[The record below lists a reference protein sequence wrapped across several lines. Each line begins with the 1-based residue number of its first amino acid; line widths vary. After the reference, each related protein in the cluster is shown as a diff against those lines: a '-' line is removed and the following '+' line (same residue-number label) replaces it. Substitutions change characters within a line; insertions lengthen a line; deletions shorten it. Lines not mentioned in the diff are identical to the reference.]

1 MKKFSLLF
9 LIIISA
15 LSLKAQDSYNFSKYG
30 LGFFASYN
38 KPYADLKEANRG
50 KTYNITGYYNLSP
63 YMPIG
68 LEFQTG
74 ELSGGSIITDANRRQ
89 YDNKYKA
96 FILHGD
102 LGLGEVLDY
111 EGDFFMKIVKDFY
124 VGTGVGLISNNM
136 AFIQRTN
143 LDPNDGYPIGTY
155 TFPGKNSS
163 LNLLVPIR
171 FGYEF
176 KIYNGYDEPF
186 IGINIGYI
194 HNLTWGEGLDG
205 YIDPPSHFKNNS
217 QDQYSQIVV
226 GIKFNFGAAS
236 SYTKQIN

>member
-1 MKKFSLLF
+1 M
-9 LIIISA
+9 IIISA
-15 LSLKAQDSYNFSKYG
+15 LSLKAQDSYNFSRYG
-30 LGFFASYN
+30 IGFFASYN
-38 KPYADLKEANRG
+38 KPYADLNESNRG
-50 KTYNITGYYNLSP
+50 KTYNVTGYYNLSP

-68 LEFQTG
+68 VEFQTG
-74 ELSGGSIITDANRRQ
+74 ELSGGSIITDPDKRQ

-111 EGDFFMKIVKDFY
+111 EGNFFMKIVKDFY
-124 VGTGVGLISNNM
+124 VGTGVGFISNNM

-143 LDPNDGYPIGTY
+143 LVANGYPIGAY

-163 LNLLVPIR
+163 MNLIVPIR

-176 KIYNGYDEPF
+176 KIYNTYDEPF

-194 HNLTWGEGLDG
+194 HNITWGEGLDG
-205 YIDPPSHFKNNS
+205 YDDSSNHFKNNS

-226 GIKFNFGAAS
+226 GLKFNFGGVVP
-236 SYTKQIN
+236 YTKQIN